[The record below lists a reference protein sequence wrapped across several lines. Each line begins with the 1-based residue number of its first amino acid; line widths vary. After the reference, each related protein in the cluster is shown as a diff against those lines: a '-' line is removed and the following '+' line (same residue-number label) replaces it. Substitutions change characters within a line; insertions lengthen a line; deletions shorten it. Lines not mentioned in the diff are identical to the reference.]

1 MLRFARSLAVLLVLV
16 LFSIPV
22 AEAQI
27 EITESDARGFVGERV
42 ALQVYT
48 ATSPSSFSSFFDQDG
63 ENLTFDFTPYNYQI
77 LFSGF
82 QEAWEAQNAPSDVPF
97 LTHFTDRGANVVVET
112 RFEAEHSEEADSSSW
127 QFFEITSS
135 QEALHGFGAVYNQ
148 DLDQDGEQPDSVR
161 AQWSPARI
169 AATLPLTYEDTW
181 EQKTD
186 LSFSAAFPTLSSDRE
201 NEITGWGTLETPFG
215 SAAALKRR
223 EQTADTT
230 SIAGSTNIMRST
242 TLTFSTKGG
251 QLGASITR
259 NDDTQQITNAEINV
273 RATEGQTFQVSQG
286 ETSTLAGPGAQVAFT
301 QGSSSNGSIGISRF
315 DTRPF
320 NNTFTGSATS
330 DDGTSVTPNVV
341 WKERYFVV
349 QNQGLQNFSAD
360 VCIDISST
368 PGVNDEGKLVV
379 LTREAADESW
389 SPSGSNLDGNQLCT
403 TVSSFSQFA
412 VGSNSSTNPLPVELA
427 GFEGTATEDGVR
439 LTWQTVSE
447 DNSAG
452 FEVQRKAGE
461 ASSWTEVDFVES
473 HSASGTTSEPQSYQF
488 EDTNLPYAADA
499 LEYRLKQVDLDGST
513 DLSRVV
519 EIGLGVPDQL
529 ALHAPFPNPSRDHAT
544 VRYELPEATEVQI
557 AVYDLLGRRVATP
570 VDGRKNV
577 GRAQVQLRT
586 QDLPSGTYILRL
598 QAADQTRTQRLT
610 VVK

>member
-1 MLRFARSLAVLLVLV
+1 MRR
-16 LFSIPV
+16 
-22 AEAQI
+22 AE
-27 EITESDARGFVGERV
+27 
-42 ALQVYT
+42 
-48 ATSPSSFSSFFDQDG
+48 
-63 ENLTFDFTPYNYQI
+63 
-77 LFSGF
+77 
-82 QEAWEAQNAPSDVPF
+82 
-97 LTHFTDRGANVVVET
+97 
-112 RFEAEHSEEADSSSW
+112 
-127 QFFEITSS
+127 
-135 QEALHGFGAVYNQ
+135 
-148 DLDQDGEQPDSVR
+148 
-161 AQWSPARI
+161 
-169 AATLPLTYEDTW
+169 
-181 EQKTD
+181 
-186 LSFSAAFPTLSSDRE
+186 
-201 NEITGWGTLETPFG
+201 
-215 SAAALKRR
+215 
-223 EQTADTT
+223 TADTT
-230 SIAGSTNIMRST
+230 SVAGFQEINKST
-242 TLTFSTKGG
+242 TLSFLPKDGR
-251 QLGASITR
+251 LGALIRR
-259 NDDTQQITNAEINV
+259 NDDTDEITQVDIVV
-273 RATEGQTFQVSQG
+273 RADRVQNFQVSQG
-286 ETSTLAGPGAQVAFT
+286 ETRMLNGPGAQVKFT
-301 QGSSSNGSIGISRF
+301 QGSSTNGTLSINQF
-315 DTRPF
+315 KTDPF
-320 NNTFTGSATS
+320 NNTFSGSATS
-330 DDGTSVTPNVV
+330 DDGTSVTPDVV

-379 LTREAADESW
+379 LTRESAVESW
-389 SPSGSNLDGNQLCT
+389 SPRDSNVDGDHLCT

-439 LTWQTVSE
+439 LTWRTVSE

>member
-97 LTHFTDRGANVVVET
+97 LTHFIDRGANVVVET

-135 QEALHGFGAVYNQ
+135 QEAFHGFGAVYNQ

-169 AATLPLTYEDTW
+169 AATLPLNYEDTW

-230 SIAGSTNIMRST
+230 SIAGSTNITRST
-242 TLTFSTKGG
+242 TLTFSTKDG

-259 NDDTQQITNAEINV
+259 NDDTGKITNAEINV

-341 WKERYFVV
+341 WEGRYFVIR
-349 QNQGLQNFSAD
+349 NQGLQDFSAD
-360 VCIDISST
+360 VCVDISNT
-368 PGVNDEGKLVV
+368 PGVNDPGKLVL
-379 LTREAADESW
+379 LTRASANNAW
-389 SPSGSNLDGNQLCT
+389 SPLDSSLDGNQLCA
-403 TVSSFSQFA
+403 TVSEFSQFA
-412 VGSNSSTNPLPVELA
+412 VGSNSSTNELPVELDR
-427 GFEGTATEDGVR
+427 FEARAEGSKAV
-439 LTWQTVSE
+439 LTWQTASE
-447 DNSAG
+447 TNNAG
-452 FEVQRKAGE
+452 FEIQRQVGPATSWSTVQ
-461 ASSWTEVDFVES
+461 FVEG
-473 HSASGTTSEPQSYQF
+473 AGTISEPRSYQF
-488 EDTNLPYAADA
+488 TDRDLPYEA
-499 LEYRLKQVDLDGST
+499 ETIRYRLKQVDLDGST
-513 DLSRVV
+513 DLSKVV

-529 ALHAPFPNPSRDHAT
+529 ALHAPFPNPSQNQAT
-544 VRYELPEATEVQI
+544 VRYEVPERLQDTEVQI

-570 VDGRKNV
+570 VDGQKNV

>member
-1 MLRFARSLAVLLVLV
+1 ML
-16 LFSIPV
+16 
-22 AEAQI
+22 
-27 EITESDARGFVGERV
+27 D
-42 ALQVYT
+42 
-48 ATSPSSFSSFFDQDG
+48 
-63 ENLTFDFTPYNYQI
+63 
-77 LFSGF
+77 
-82 QEAWEAQNAPSDVPF
+82 
-97 LTHFTDRGANVVVET
+97 
-112 RFEAEHSEEADSSSW
+112 
-127 QFFEITSS
+127 
-135 QEALHGFGAVYNQ
+135 
-148 DLDQDGEQPDSVR
+148 
-161 AQWSPARI
+161 
-169 AATLPLTYEDTW
+169 
-181 EQKTD
+181 
-186 LSFSAAFPTLSSDRE
+186 
-201 NEITGWGTLETPFG
+201 
-215 SAAALKRR
+215 
-223 EQTADTT
+223 
-230 SIAGSTNIMRST
+230 
-242 TLTFSTKGG
+242 
-251 QLGASITR
+251 
-259 NDDTQQITNAEINV
+259 
-273 RATEGQTFQVSQG
+273 
-286 ETSTLAGPGAQVAFT
+286 GPGAQVKFT
-301 QGSSSNGSIGISRF
+301 KGSSTNGTLSINQF
-315 DTRPF
+315 KTDPF
-320 NNTFTGSATS
+320 NNTFSGSATS
-330 DDGTSVTPNVV
+330 DDGTSVTPDVV

-360 VCIDISST
+360 VCINISST

-439 LTWQTVSE
+439 LTWRTVSE

-513 DLSRVV
+513 DLSKVV

-529 ALHAPFPNPSRDHAT
+529 ALHAPFPNPSRDHTT